1 MFVFSFWS
9 QAQSVIKSLNSVCV
23 KKMIS
28 TDEEWLELGIGSV
41 GRGAILCNYSKLVEQ
56 LKAQD
61 KLPALVF
68 R

>member
-1 MFVFSFWS
+1 M
-9 QAQSVIKSLNSVCV
+9 IKSLNSACEE
-23 KKMIS
+23 KLASIE
-28 TDEEWLELGIGSV
+28 EEWSELGISSTGKLV
-41 GRGAILCNYSKLVEQ
+41 ILHNYAKLVEQ

>member
-1 MFVFSFWS
+1 M
-9 QAQSVIKSLNSVCV
+9 IKSLSSVCV
-23 KKMIS
+23 KKIIS

-41 GRGAILCNYSKLVEQ
+41 GRGAILYNYSKLVEQ

>member
-1 MFVFSFWS
+1 M
-9 QAQSVIKSLNSVCV
+9 IKSLNSVCV

-28 TDEEWLELGIGSV
+28 TDEEWLKLGIGSV

>member
-1 MFVFSFWS
+1 M
-9 QAQSVIKSLNSVCV
+9 IKSLNSVCE
-23 KKMIS
+23 KKLTSI
-28 TDEEWLELGIGSV
+28 EGEWSELGIGST
-41 GRGAILCNYSKLVEQ
+41 GRRVILHNYAKLVEQ

>member
-1 MFVFSFWS
+1 M
-9 QAQSVIKSLNSVCV
+9 IKSLNSVCV
-23 KKMIS
+23 KKIES
-28 TDEEWLELGIGSV
+28 TDEEWLELGIGSA
-41 GRGAILCNYSKLVEQ
+41 GKLAIRCNYLKLVEQ